1 MAQHFLL
8 SAAARSISLR
18 QVLRME
24 EAEAWRVFRKIRWP
38 DTNGAPVCPHCACF
52 LCWECRRSGG
62 SPRFRCKACGK
73 DFTPT
78 SSTLFAHHKLPIRD
92 YLAAIAVFCNEVKG
106 KSALALSRDLG
117 VQYKT
122 AFVLAHKIREAM
134 ATEMKGVRIGG
145 AGCNAE
151 VDGAY
156 FGGHVRPENRKA
168 DRKDL
173 RLAGNRSDKRQCVVV
188 VRERSADGATP
199 GQTLT
204 TVVTS
209 EDAAMGFIKAR
220 LDRASTVHADEA
232 AAWNELHAHFDTRR
246 VNHSVEYAN
255 DNACIN
261 QAESCFSRMRRA
273 ELGHHHHIAGPYL
286 TRYAREMAWRE
297 DYRRHSNGAQFQ
309 AVLKLVVSNPPS
321 IDFCGY
327 WQRARKAA

>member
-1 MAQHFLL
+1 
-8 SAAARSISLR
+8 
-18 QVLRME
+18 
-24 EAEAWRVFRKIRWP
+24 
-38 DTNGAPVCPHCACF
+38 
-52 LCWECRRSGG
+52 
-62 SPRFRCKACGK
+62 
-73 DFTPT
+73 
-78 SSTLFAHHKLPIRD
+78 LFAHHKLPIRD

-134 ATEMKGVRIGG
+134 AAEMKGVRIGG
-145 AGCNAE
+145 AGCSAE

-156 FGGHVRPENRKA
+156 FGGHVRPENHKA

-173 RLAGNRSDKRQCVVV
+173 RLAENRSDKRQCVVV
-188 VRERSADGATP
+188 VRERPADGAIP
-199 GQTLT
+199 GRTLT
-204 TVVTS
+204 TVVAS

-232 AAWNELHAHFDTRR
+232 TAWNELHAHFDTRR
-246 VNHSVEYAN
+246 INHSVEYAN
-255 DNACIN
+255 DNACTN

-286 TRYAREMAWRE
+286 ARYAKEMAWRE
-297 DYRRHSNGAQFQ
+297 DHRRHSNGAQFQ

-321 IDFCGY
+321 VDFCGY
-327 WQRARKAA
+327 WQRSRKAA